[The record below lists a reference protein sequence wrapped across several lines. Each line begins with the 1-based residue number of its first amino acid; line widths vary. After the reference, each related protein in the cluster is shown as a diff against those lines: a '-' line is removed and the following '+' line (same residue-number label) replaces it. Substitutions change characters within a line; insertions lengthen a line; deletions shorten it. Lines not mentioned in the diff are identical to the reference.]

1 MADTV
6 KSSETLNLEAEFTDG
21 DTRSI
26 TLDNPRASLTAA
38 DIDNVPRLNR
48 CLIGDKTG
56 SQFLR
61 WKTAKRVHKDITDI
75 DLSNGG

>member
-6 KSSETLNLEAEFTDG
+6 KSSETLNLEAEFVDG

-38 DIDNVPRLNR
+38 DIDNVPYIAK
-48 CLIGDKTG
+48 CLVGDKTG

-61 WKTAKRVHKDITDI
+61 WKTAKIVHKDITDF
-75 DLSNGG
+75 DLETTP